1 MTAAHW
7 IQFAYPDEPDWS
19 TVSDD
24 TLVELVED
32 FNSEPSCATTAIG
45 LLATRKHVRAAELAH
60 WLVSHPDA
68 DQWLKA
74 AASEALSAV

>member
-7 IQFAYPDEPDWS
+7 IQFAYPQEPDWS
-19 TVSDD
+19 RVSDD

-32 FNSEPSCATTAIG
+32 FCSEPSCATIAIG
-45 LLATRKHVRAAELAH
+45 LLATRRHARAAELGR

-74 AASEALSAV
+74 AASEALPAD